1 MLFCNRHKAKKK
13 KKNLKE
19 SERGKKREVTL
30 EAPGM

>member
-13 KKNLKE
+13 KKLKE